1 MLLAIALAMASVTT
15 SFDVSGVHVILR
27 QNNANNVVA
36 ANLYLLG
43 GARQVTEGNA
53 GIEPILLD
61 VSERGTQRYPKNA
74 LRRADVAAGERDSQW
89 RRVLTGRCSEYR
101 SSTEVFDST
110 WAIFADRVMRPTL
123 AKSEVSLVKAQY
135 LSGIRQRR
143 DDPDALAEYLAD
155 SIAFVGHPYA
165 VSVGGNEAVASGSR
179 FGHAPR
185 LSPDAVRDVT
195 NAAGRGRKH
204 RSRAHRATGD
214 PIDRT
219 APCGLHI
226 SGPPRPA
233 YPNCKQRV
241 VIERRQLPTNYILGY
256 YSGPLANGR
265 DYQALR
271 VATSVLTGRMFAEI
285 RTRQNLTYDVH
296 APFVDRAATAGGL
309 YVSTVAPDTTLKLM
323 RAAIVDLQQGML
335 DPAGLRQLEEQF
347 ITEYFLDN
355 ETNAAQAD
363 FLARSELYEGDYKE
377 ADRFVDELKTRD
389 TGGCPTCGQEIHEGI
404 PVRVR
409 RRSVEAERA
418 NLQPVLMITRAGSL
432 GEFFRDRPRIH
443 RAAV

>member
-1 MLLAIALAMASVTT
+1 MARIALIT
-15 SFDVSGVHVILR
+15 
-27 QNNANNVVA
+27 
-36 ANLYLLG
+36 
-43 GARQVTEGNA
+43 A

-74 LRRADVAAGERDSQW
+74 LRRAMSRLGSEIVVAPSADWTMFGI
-89 RRVLTGRCSEYR
+89 R

-110 WAIFADRVMRPTL
+110 WAIFADRVMRPSL
-123 AKSEVSLVKAQY
+123 AKSEVNLVKAQY

-143 DDPDALAEYLAD
+143 DDPDALAGYLAD
-155 SIAFVGHPYA
+155 SITFVGHPYA
-165 VSVGGNEAVASGSR
+165 VSVSGNERSLQAVDSSTLREYHRTQFVTSR
-179 FGHAPR
+179 MLLVVVGNI
-185 LSPDAVRDVT
+185 D
-195 NAAGRGRKH
+195 
-204 RSRAHRATGD
+204 RAHIERLVRQSIGELPAGSYKW
-214 PIDRT
+214 T
-219 APCGLHI
+219 AP
-226 SGPPRPA
+226 PRVPELQTA
-233 YPNCKQRV
+233 L

-309 YVSTVAPDTTLKLM
+309 YVSTVSPDTTLKLM

-363 FLARSELYEGDYKE
+363 FLARSELYEGSYKE
-377 ADRFVDELKTRD
+377 ADRFVDELK
-389 TGGCPTCGQEIHEGI
+389 
-404 PVRVR
+404 RVTPEDVQRVAR
-409 RRSVEAERA
+409 RYMKGFRFAYVGDPSKLNARSF
-418 NLQPVLMITRAGSL
+418 SL
-432 GEFFRDRPRIH
+432 F
-443 RAAV
+443 

>member
-1 MLLAIALAMASVTT
+1 MLLSIALALASATT
-15 SFDVSGVHVILR
+15 SFDVSGVRVILR
-27 QNNANNVVA
+27 QNDANNVVA

-43 GARQVTEGNA
+43 GARQVTEANA

-61 VSERGTQRYPKNA
+61 VSERGTAKYPRTSI
-74 LRRADVAAGERDSQW
+74 RRAMARLG
-89 RRVLTGRCSEYR
+89 SEIVVRPNADWTMFGIR

-110 WAIFADRVMRPTL
+110 WAIFADRVMNPTL
-123 AKSEVSLVKAQY
+123 NKSDVAVVKAQY

-143 DDPDALAEYLAD
+143 DDPDALADFLAD
-155 SIAFVGHPYA
+155 SITFAGHPYS
-165 VSVGGNEAVASGSR
+165 VSVVGNERSIQAIDSAALRDYQRSALATSRMLLVVVGNIDRAHVEQLVKETIGKLPRGSYNWS
-179 FGHAPR
+179 APPR
-185 LSPDAVRDVT
+185 IPDA
-195 NAAGRGRKH
+195 
-204 RSRAHRATGD
+204 
-214 PIDRT
+214 PT
-219 APCGLHI
+219 A
-226 SGPPRPA
+226 
-233 YPNCKQRV
+233 V

-256 YSGPLANGR
+256 YSGPLASSA
-265 DYQALR
+265 DYPALR

-363 FLARSELYEGDYKE
+363 FLARSQLYEGDYRE
-377 ADRFVDELKTRD
+377 ADRFVNELKSVTPEAVQRVARRYMK
-389 TGGCPTCGQEIHEGI
+389 GI
-404 PVRVR
+404 RFAYVGDP
-409 RRSVEAERA
+409 SK
-418 NLQPVLMITRAGSL
+418 L
-432 GEFFRDRPRIH
+432 DPRTI
-443 RAAV
+443 ALF

>member
-1 MLLAIALAMASVTT
+1 MLLSIALAMASLTT

-43 GARQVTEGNA
+43 GARQVTGSNA

-61 VSERGTQRYPKNA
+61 VSERGTQRYPKNS
-74 LRRADVAAGERDSQW
+74 LRRAMSRLGSEIVVAPSADWTMFGI
-89 RRVLTGRCSEYR
+89 R

-110 WAIFADRVMRPTL
+110 WAIFADRVMHPNL
-123 AKSEVSLVKAQY
+123 AKAEVNLVKSQY

-143 DDPDALAEYLAD
+143 DDPDALAGYLAD
-155 SIAFVGHPYA
+155 SITFVGHPYA
-165 VSVGGNEAVASGSR
+165 ISVSGNERSLQSVDSAALRNYHRTQFVTSR
-179 FGHAPR
+179 MLLVVVGNI
-185 LSPDAVRDVT
+185 D
-195 NAAGRGRKH
+195 
-204 RSRAHRATGD
+204 RAHIERLVSQSIGQL
-214 PIDRT
+214 PRGEYKWT
-219 APCGLHI
+219 AP
-226 SGPPRPA
+226 PRVPEA
-233 YPNCKQRV
+233 QTAV

-256 YSGPLANGR
+256 YSGPLASGR

-296 APFVDRAATAGGL
+296 APFIDRAATAGGL

-377 ADRFVDELKTRD
+377 ADRFVDELK
-389 TGGCPTCGQEIHEGI
+389 
-404 PVRVR
+404 RVTPEDVQRVAR
-409 RRSVEAERA
+409 RYMKGFRFAYVGDPSKLNPRT
-418 NLQPVLMITRAGSL
+418 ISL
-432 GEFFRDRPRIH
+432 F
-443 RAAV
+443 

>member
-1 MLLAIALAMASVTT
+1 MLLSIALAMTSLTT

-43 GARQVTEGNA
+43 GSRQVTENNA
-53 GIEPILLD
+53 GIEPVLLD

-74 LRRADVAAGERDSQW
+74 LRRAMSRLG
-89 RRVLTGRCSEYR
+89 SEIAVTPSADWTMFGIR

-110 WAIFADRVMRPTL
+110 WAIFADRLIRPTL
-123 AKSEVSLVKAQY
+123 ARSEVSLVKAQY

-143 DDPDALAEYLAD
+143 DDPDALAGYLAD
-155 SIAFVGHPYA
+155 SITFVGHPYA
-165 VSVGGNEAVASGSR
+165 VSASGNERSLQAIDSASLREYHRTQFVTSR
-179 FGHAPR
+179 MLLVVVGNI
-185 LSPDAVRDVT
+185 D
-195 NAAGRGRKH
+195 
-204 RSRAHRATGD
+204 RAHIERLVSQSIGQL
-214 PIDRT
+214 PRGGYKWT
-219 APCGLHI
+219 AP
-226 SGPPRPA
+226 PRVPEA
-233 YPNCKQRV
+233 QTAV

-309 YVSTVAPDTTLKLM
+309 YVSTVSPDTTLKLM

-377 ADRFVDELKTRD
+377 ADRFVDELK
-389 TGGCPTCGQEIHEGI
+389 
-404 PVRVR
+404 RVTPEDVQR
-409 RRSVEAERA
+409 VARKY
-418 NLQPVLMITRAGSL
+418 MKG
-432 GEFFRDRPRIH
+432 FRFAYVGDPSKLNPRTIGLF
-443 RAAV
+443 